1 MSRLLIAIGVTL
13 GILGILLL
21 SSGYILGT
29 IGMELEDESKIAS
42 ELDFTNVGPGRYS
55 HHLEMISSEGFLIS
69 IGSGND
75 TEIAFNMS
83 VADDHGRRLLYVSES
98 TPYSK
103 RVTGNGFF
111 LTCDIIITLLDVN
124 ASIHDLR
131 ISITTSEQSDAGKAL
146 CCLGI
151 IAPALG
157 AIMALT
163 GLILSIIGFSRRDR
177 VVIEPGESAFNRPQD
192 IDGLLRERDEPAK
205 MEEPRSAPAIPD
217 Q

>member
-13 GILGILLL
+13 GVLGLLL
-21 SSGYILGT
+21 FSGGYLLGT
-29 IGMELEDESKIAS
+29 IGMELEDESEIAS
-42 ELDFTNVGPGRYS
+42 ELDFIMMGPGRYS

-75 TEIAFNMS
+75 TEIAFNMTI
-83 VADDHGRRLLYVSES
+83 ADDHGRRLLHVSES
-98 TPYSK
+98 TPYSE
-103 RVTGNGFF
+103 RVTGSGII
-111 LTCDIIITLLDVN
+111 LTCDIIIALPDVN

-131 ISITTSEQSDAGKAL
+131 ISIKTSEPSDAGTAL

-151 IAPALG
+151 ITPGLG

-163 GLILSIIGFSRRDR
+163 GLILSMIGFSRRDR

-192 IDGLLRERDEPAK
+192 IDGLLRET
-205 MEEPRSAPAIPD
+205 EEPRSAPAIPD
-217 Q
+217 E